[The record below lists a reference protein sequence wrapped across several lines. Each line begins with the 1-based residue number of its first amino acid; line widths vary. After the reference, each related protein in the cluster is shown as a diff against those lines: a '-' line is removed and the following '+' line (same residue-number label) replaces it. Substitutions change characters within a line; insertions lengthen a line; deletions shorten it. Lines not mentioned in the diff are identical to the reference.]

1 MKKTVITLHVLEML
15 LNNWGIFVSTGT
27 WGPKVA
33 TQCGSIEREWNS
45 NLSRYVWDDQGR
57 PAKEIQCNDKL
68 GVLLEEIICS
78 LPIDYVKVLLDWYA
92 HKKFNLCAYRKAIL
106 VSAKIEV
113 QQKLE
118 NLGYA

>member
-57 PAKEIQCNDKL
+57 PAKEIQCN
-68 GVLLEEIICS
+68 
-78 LPIDYVKVLLDWYA
+78 
-92 HKKFNLCAYRKAIL
+92 
-106 VSAKIEV
+106 
-113 QQKLE
+113 
-118 NLGYA
+118 